1 MMRFFLSLLFF
12 ILFFSG
18 SSYSQN
24 TEKQPAEMVADTI
37 EGISTDSTIV
47 YIIKKPAVTIR
58 EKFEIELAKR
68 KKYFHVSMGLSGLVY
83 SEKYSA
89 TKGHENYTE
98 TVKKSSRP
106 LSGYGINIELW
117 QAPKKLIT
125 GVSIGGIRILEQ
137 FNIQDNLGHN
147 YSSKNSFT
155 YGNIAL
161 VMGWWFKKENKISFQ
176 LLSGPSLD
184 YIITDTGHAFDK
196 TNTQNT
202 TTISQSI
209 SYRPYTVSFNAG
221 IKMLY
226 RLNKSYIEVE
236 PYMEIAPFST
246 TVKKEYYTLTRNFY
260 GVKVNLMN
268 KLYRP

>member
-1 MMRFFLSLLFF
+1 MRFFLSLLFF
-12 ILFFSG
+12 ILFFSVFA
-18 SSYSQN
+18 YSQN
-24 TEKQPAEMVADTI
+24 TEKSPAEIVADTI
-37 EGISTDSTIV
+37 EGTSTDSTIV

-58 EKFEIELAKR
+58 EKFEVELAKR
-68 KKYFHVSMGLSGLVY
+68 KKYFHVSMGLSGFVY
-83 SEKYSA
+83 TEKYKA
-89 TKGHENYTE
+89 TKGHEDYVE
-98 TVKKSSRP
+98 SVKKASRA

-137 FNIQDNLGHN
+137 FNIKDNLGNN

-155 YGNIAL
+155 YGDVLL
-161 VMGWWFKKENKISFQ
+161 VMGWWFKKENKLSFQ

-184 YIITDTGHAFDK
+184 YIITDTGHALDK
-196 TNTQNT
+196 SNTQNT

-209 SYRPYTVSFNAG
+209 AYRPYTISFNAG

-226 RLNKSYIEVE
+226 KLNKSYIEIE
-236 PYMEIAPFST
+236 PYVVIAPFST
-246 TVKKEYYTLTRNFY
+246 TVKAEYYTLTRNFY
-260 GVKVNLMN
+260 GIKVNLMN